1 MEKSNIVS
9 RVAYDTCFK
18 NINFCESLLHNL
30 DQMTYRDI
38 PIRHNLSNEFI
49 SEIYS
54 NKDRSIIFSL
64 SDEEHPNFNLHLVN
78 YQNYKSYIA
87 TINIAS
93 DLRQP
98 YTDISFEDIYQTLKI
113 YEEISKKEEYSLE
126 ESYDKIQEFLKD
138 SGMKGNIL
146 SSLYEIAENN
156 GSTYCMYKY
165 ITDDLSKV
173 FLLIFDVWNEGLD
186 IYVFDHTVM
195 RFVRYFDKAINYS
208 GYANMSDFLD
218 RIEDTDK

>member
-18 NINFCESLLHNL
+18 NIDFCESLLHNL

-49 SEIYS
+49 SEVYS
-54 NKDRSIIFSL
+54 NKKQSIIFPI
-64 SDEEHPNFNLHLVN
+64 SDEEYPNYNLHLVN
-78 YQNYKSYIA
+78 YQNYTSYIT

-113 YEEISKKEEYSLE
+113 YEEILKKEEYSLE

-173 FLLIFDVWNEGLD
+173 FLLIFDIWNEGLD

-195 RFVRYFDKAINYS
+195 RFVRYFEK
-208 GYANMSDFLD
+208 GLLCTVNMIDQL
-218 RIEDTDK
+218 RKEK

>member
-1 MEKSNIVS
+1 MDKSNIVS

-18 NINFCESLLHNL
+18 NIDFCESLLHNL

-38 PIRHNLSNEFI
+38 PIRHNLSNEFV
-49 SEIYS
+49 SEVYS
-54 NKDRSIIFSL
+54 NKKQSIIFPI
-64 SDEEHPNFNLHLVN
+64 SDEEYPNYNLHLVN

-113 YEEISKKEEYSLE
+113 YEEILKKEEYSLE

-173 FLLIFDVWNEGLD
+173 FLLIFDIWNEGLD

-195 RFVRYFDKAINYS
+195 RFVRYFEK
-208 GYANMSDFLD
+208 GLLCTVNMIDQL
-218 RIEDTDK
+218 RKEE

>member
-18 NINFCESLLHNL
+18 NIDFCESLLHNL

-64 SDEEHPNFNLHLVN
+64 SDEEHPNFNLQLVN
-78 YQNYKSYIA
+78 YQNYKSYIT

-113 YEEISKKEEYSLE
+113 YEEILKKEEYSLE

-146 SSLYEIAENN
+146 SYLYEIAENN

-165 ITDDLSKV
+165 ITDDLNKV
-173 FLLIFDVWNEGLD
+173 FLLIFDIWNEGLD

-195 RFVRYFDKAINYS
+195 TFVRYFDKDLLCTV
-208 GYANMSDFLD
+208 NMIDQL
-218 RIEDTDK
+218 RKED

>member
-18 NINFCESLLHNL
+18 NIDFCESLLHNL

-38 PIRHNLSNEFI
+38 PIRHNLSNEFT
-49 SEIYS
+49 SEVYS
-54 NKDRSIIFSL
+54 NKKQSIIFPI
-64 SDEEHPNFNLHLVN
+64 SDEEHPDYNLRLVN
-78 YQNYKSYIA
+78 YQNYKSYII

-98 YTDISFEDIYQTLKI
+98 YTDISFEDIHQTLRI
-113 YEEISKKEEYSLE
+113 YEEILKKEEYSLE

-195 RFVRYFDKAINYS
+195 KFVRYFEK
-208 GYANMSDFLD
+208 GLLCTVNMIDQL
-218 RIEDTDK
+218 RKEE

>member
-18 NINFCESLLHNL
+18 NIDFCESLLHNL
-30 DQMTYRDI
+30 GQMTYRDI

-49 SEIYS
+49 SEVYS
-54 NKDRSIIFSL
+54 NKKQSIIFPI
-64 SDEEHPNFNLHLVN
+64 SDEEYPNYNLHLVN
-78 YQNYKSYIA
+78 YQNYTSYIT

-98 YTDISFEDIYQTLKI
+98 YTDISFEDIYQTLRI
-113 YEEISKKEEYSLE
+113 YEEILKKEEYSLE

-195 RFVRYFDKAINYS
+195 KFVRYFEK
-208 GYANMSDFLD
+208 GLLCTVNMIDQL
-218 RIEDTDK
+218 RKEE

>member
-18 NINFCESLLHNL
+18 NIDFCESLLHNL

-49 SEIYS
+49 SEVYS

-64 SDEEHPNFNLHLVN
+64 SDEEHPNYNLHLTN
-78 YQNYKSYIA
+78 YQNYKSYIT

-93 DLRQP
+93 DLREP

-113 YEEISKKEEYSLE
+113 YEEILKKEEYSLE

-138 SGMKGNIL
+138 SGMEGNIL
-146 SSLYEIAENN
+146 STLYEISEKN
-156 GSTYCMYKY
+156 GNTYCIYKY
-165 ITDDLSKV
+165 ITDDLSNV
-173 FLLIFDVWNEGLD
+173 FLLIFNISDETLD
-186 IYVFDHTVM
+186 FYIFDQETFKF
-195 RFVRYFDKAINYS
+195 RRYFDKGLLCTIP
-208 GYANMSDFLD
+208 MMRQL
-218 RIEDTDK
+218 RKEE

>member
-18 NINFCESLLHNL
+18 NIDFCESLLHNL

-64 SDEEHPNFNLHLVN
+64 SDEEHPNFNLQLVN
-78 YQNYKSYIA
+78 YQNYKSYIT

-113 YEEISKKEEYSLE
+113 YEEILKKEEYSLE

-146 SSLYEIAENN
+146 SYLYEIAENN

-173 FLLIFDVWNEGLD
+173 FLLIFDIWNEGLD

-195 RFVRYFDKAINYS
+195 TFVRYFDK
-208 GYANMSDFLD
+208 GLLCTVNMIDQL
-218 RIEDTDK
+218 RKEE

>member
-18 NINFCESLLHNL
+18 NIDFCESLLHNL

-49 SEIYS
+49 SEVYS
-54 NKDRSIIFSL
+54 NKKQSIIFPI
-64 SDEEHPNFNLHLVN
+64 SDEEYPNYNLHLVN

-113 YEEISKKEEYSLE
+113 YEEILKKEEYSLE
-126 ESYDKIQEFLKD
+126 ESYDKMQEFLKD

-156 GSTYCMYKY
+156 GSIYCMYKY

-173 FLLIFDVWNEGLD
+173 FLLIFDIWNEGLN

-195 RFVRYFDKAINYS
+195 RFVRYFDK
-208 GYANMSDFLD
+208 GLLCTVNMIGQL
-218 RIEDTDK
+218 RKED

>member
-18 NINFCESLLHNL
+18 NIDFCESLLHNL

-49 SEIYS
+49 SEVYS
-54 NKDRSIIFSL
+54 NKKQSIIFPI
-64 SDEEHPNFNLHLVN
+64 SDEEYPNYNLHLVN
-78 YQNYKSYIA
+78 YQNYTSYIT

-98 YTDISFEDIYQTLKI
+98 YTDISFEDIYQTLRI
-113 YEEISKKEEYSLE
+113 YEEILKKEEYSLE

-195 RFVRYFDKAINYS
+195 KFVRYFEK
-208 GYANMSDFLD
+208 GLLCTVNMIDQL
-218 RIEDTDK
+218 RKEE

>member
-18 NINFCESLLHNL
+18 NIDFCESLLHNL

-49 SEIYS
+49 SEVYS

-64 SDEEHPNFNLHLVN
+64 SDEEHSNFNLHLVN
-78 YQNYKSYIA
+78 YQNYTSYII

-113 YEEISKKEEYSLE
+113 YEEILKKEEYSLE

-173 FLLIFDVWNEGLD
+173 FLLIFDIWNEGLD

-195 RFVRYFDKAINYS
+195 RFVRYFEK
-208 GYANMSDFLD
+208 GLLCTVNMIDQL
-218 RIEDTDK
+218 RKEE

>member
-1 MEKSNIVS
+1 MEKSNVVS

-18 NINFCESLLHNL
+18 NIDFCESLLHNL

-49 SEIYS
+49 SEVYS
-54 NKDRSIIFSL
+54 NKKQSIIFPI
-64 SDEEHPNFNLHLVN
+64 SDEEYPNFNLHLVN
-78 YQNYKSYIA
+78 YQNYTSYIA

-113 YEEISKKEEYSLE
+113 YEEILKKEEYSLE

-156 GSTYCMYKY
+156 GSTYSMYKY

-173 FLLIFDVWNEGLD
+173 FLLIFDIWNEGLD

-195 RFVRYFDKAINYS
+195 RFVRYFEK
-208 GYANMSDFLD
+208 GLLCTVNMIGQL
-218 RIEDTDK
+218 RKED